1 MTPSPCNLS
10 AYDAFASATWER
22 IRQENAAT
30 ESTQHAEELK
40 EMRLASIAASLKAL
54 GEEMEFQSSRVI
66 TDEASNPKFIDC
78 YQYDEAPYRELL
90 EEQRRLLEEQRRKQE
105 ELEIQRELAFQ
116 AARREEEEKKLKEEE
131 ERKAKEE
138 AARKLKEQ
146 QEAEQRRKEE
156 RRRRRAEMGSDSESE
171 SSGDTSEAEEERAAG
186 TEKPRPSISP
196 LAEGFR
202 SIIEKEL
209 IRSRRHSQDLKSQSG
224 GEGIAADGLS
234 PLPSNVI
241 DELEPDI
248 EPEGPLGYEAD
259 VQAIAALLAAKRMQA
274 AAEEREESETPTS
287 SRGAAGTPRAAAAAP
302 TQQALNDT
310 TAQQQKQQQRP
321 PAAARKTAG
330 VAAPQLPEVRQ
341 ASLAQP
347 EILEESPSP
356 QHAEQYVSAPGP
368 ETEEVAQP
376 PALVSPAAPLADMQV
391 QAAAVAMDDNT
402 IVPLGQEAAGL
413 ANETEQEAEEAAPEV
428 TVAEAADGDETLQ
441 FDEYGFVYD
450 EHGYAYDARGVCRG
464 YFGQDGTFYYYDVR
478 PEQTQGEQRENEAPS
493 PNE

>member
-1 MTPSPCNLS
+1 MGANQARKCCYRKHT
-10 AYDAFASATWER
+10 ARRRAKGDAPDIYRSLFEGLGR
-22 IRQENAAT
+22 RNGVP
-30 ESTQHAEELK
+30 EL
-40 EMRLASIAASLKAL
+40 E
-54 GEEMEFQSSRVI
+54 
-66 TDEASNPKFIDC
+66 
-78 YQYDEAPYRELL
+78 

-156 RRRRRAEMGSDSESE
+156 RRWRRAEMGSDSDSDT
-171 SSGDTSEAEEERAAG
+171 SGNTSEAEEEGIAG

-209 IRSRRHSQDLKSQSG
+209 IRNRRHSQDPKSQNG
-224 GEGIAADGLS
+224 GQGVAGDRLS

-287 SRGAAGTPRAAAAAP
+287 SRGAVGKPRPAAATA
-302 TQQALNDT
+302 TQQALKDT
-310 TAQQQKQQQRP
+310 TVQQQKP
-321 PAAARKTAG
+321 PAAAKITAG
-330 VAAPQLPEVRQ
+330 IAAANEVTPPATEAAAPQLPELKQ

-347 EILEESPSP
+347 EILEEPPSP
-356 QHAEQYVSAPGP
+356 QHAEQDVSAPAP
-368 ETEEVAQP
+368 VTEDEAQP
-376 PALVSPAAPLADMQV
+376 PAVMIPAAPLEDMQDPPATIPPDYTV
-391 QAAAVAMDDNT
+391 
-402 IVPLGQEAAGL
+402 IVPIDQETAAH
-413 ANETEQEAEEAAPEV
+413 AKEIEREAEEAAPEV
-428 TVAEAADGDETLQ
+428 MALEAAQGEETLR

-450 EHGYAYDARGVCRG
+450 EHGYAYDAQGVCRG
-464 YFGQDGTFYYYDVR
+464 YFGQDGTFYYYDVGL
-478 PEQTQGEQRENEAPS
+478 EQTQGEQQEEEAP
-493 PNE
+493 PQNE